1 MKIVLATR
9 NRGKIKEIKEILSGV
24 EVLTLD
30 DLPNLTMPPE
40 TGQTFRDNAL
50 SKALSIAEKTK
61 LPALADDSGLEVDAL
76 GGRPGVFSARYAG
89 EDATDTDNYLKLL
102 DEMKGVAMEK
112 RKARFRCVMALA
124 FPDGQGAFT
133 FDGVFE
139 GYIASEPRGKG
150 GFGYDPVF
158 FVPERN
164 KTAAELTLEEKNAIS
179 HRARALRKL
188 KEFLKSDAWE
198 KPDKQ
203 RF

>member
-9 NRGKIKEIKEILSGV
+9 NRGKIKEIKEILSGT

-30 DLPNLTMPPE
+30 DFPNLTMPPE
-40 TGQTFRDNAL
+40 TGQTFRENAL
-50 SKALSIAEKTK
+50 SKALFVAEKTN

-89 EDATDTDNYLKLL
+89 KDATDEENYLKLL
-102 DEMKGVAMEK
+102 GEMKGVAMEK

-124 FPDGQGAFT
+124 FPDGEGTAFT

-139 GYIASEPRGKG
+139 GYIASEPRGKD

-188 KEFLKSDAWE
+188 KEFLKSGAWE
-198 KPDKQ
+198 KT
-203 RF
+203 